1 MRCKMGE
8 KCELKSIFEKVGVDI
23 EFLEKNPKEN
33 LLGVKIGLTA
43 IDLLVVYFEITKK
56 IGCMIPD
63 DIITEGKFNTYAD
76 ILEITNSV
84 YKKENISRKEE
95 IV

>member
-1 MRCKMGE
+1 MGE

-43 IDLLVVYFEITKK
+43 RDLLVVYFEITKK
-56 IGCMIPD
+56 I
-63 DIITEGKFNTYAD
+63 
-76 ILEITNSV
+76 
-84 YKKENISRKEE
+84 
-95 IV
+95 

>member
-1 MRCKMGE
+1 
-8 KCELKSIFEKVGVDI
+8 
-23 EFLEKNPKEN
+23 
-33 LLGVKIGLTA
+33 
-43 IDLLVVYFEITKK
+43 
-56 IGCMIPD
+56 MIPD

-95 IV
+95 IVWDLEKENLCQIL

>member
-1 MRCKMGE
+1 MGE

-43 IDLLVVYFEITKK
+43 RDLLVVYFEITKK
-56 IGCMIPD
+56 IGCM
-63 DIITEGKFNTYAD
+63 IITEGKFNTYAD